1 MHCSAISLQPS
12 FSLTTTPLHLRSP
25 AATSQFD
32 AFAYYILVVEQNP
45 RFVFFQ
51 KEDNIRNVGGGRKLI
66 SPTKLRNK
74 AQIAESKKAEK
85 LIEYRKKCMVRLTT
99 STLFRKDIVLPIK
112 V

>member
-1 MHCSAISLQPS
+1 M
-12 FSLTTTPLHLRSP
+12 
-25 AATSQFD
+25 
-32 AFAYYILVVEQNP
+32 VVEQNP

-51 KEDNIRNVGGGRKLI
+51 KEDNIRNVGGRKLT
-66 SPTKLRNK
+66 SPTKLGKK
-74 AQIAESKKAEK
+74 AQIAEPKKAEK